1 MKMPS
6 LPRRRSSSP
15 SGSRPRTGQRPPRR
29 SSNPEA
35 RARVLRIAAYVS
47 VVTVASVLLILWTIS
62 GPVFGISDVTV
73 KGYTGDYRAEVQQS
87 AELVAGTG
95 SMVRLPSGDMRT
107 ALTRFPGV
115 LDTDIERDWP
125 WSITVRVTMGAPIAI
140 LSVKG
145 GRRYLISPS
154 GQVMGKAGNRAGLP
168 VITVASYPQSGV
180 LTANG
185 QRAALRF
192 IGWLPPDI
200 AGRLRDLHAVGGG
213 LEAKL
218 NNGLELRLGA
228 ATKLAEKAQAL
239 VAVLSQADP
248 KALDRAAYLDLSNPS
263 RPMLGS
269 TIQRLA
275 VPGTTDGTATDGTST
290 TDSTSGDATSTD
302 GTSNGGMVDTTGGTG
317 TTLNP

>member
-15 SGSRPRTGQRPPRR
+15 GGSRPRTGQRPPRR

-62 GPVFGISDVTV
+62 GPVLGISDVTV

-145 GRRYLISPS
+145 GGRYLISPS
-154 GQVMGKAGNRAGLP
+154 GQVMGKAGTRAGLP

-248 KALDRAAYLDLSNPS
+248 KALDAAAYLDLSNPS

>member
-1 MKMPS
+1 M
-6 LPRRRSSSP
+6 
-15 SGSRPRTGQRPPRR
+15 
-29 SSNPEA
+29 
-35 RARVLRIAAYVS
+35 LRIAAYVS
-47 VVTVASVLLILWTIS
+47 VVTVASMLLILWTIS
-62 GPVFGISDVTV
+62 GPVFGISNVTV

-145 GRRYLISPS
+145 GGRYLISPS

>member
-1 MKMPS
+1 
-6 LPRRRSSSP
+6 
-15 SGSRPRTGQRPPRR
+15 
-29 SSNPEA
+29 
-35 RARVLRIAAYVS
+35 VLRIAAYVS

-62 GPVFGISDVTV
+62 GPVLGISDVTV

-87 AELVAGTG
+87 AEMVAGTG

-239 VAVLSQADP
+239 VAVLSKADP
-248 KALDRAAYLDLSNPS
+248 KALDAAAYLDLSNPS

-275 VPGTTDGTATDGTST
+275 IPGTTDGTATDGTST

>member
-6 LPRRRSSSP
+6 LPRRRASPP

-29 SSNPEA
+29 ASNPEA
-35 RARVLRIAAYVS
+35 RARVLRLAAYVS

-62 GPVFGISDVTV
+62 GPVFGISNVTV

-248 KALDRAAYLDLSNPS
+248 RALDAAAYLDLSNPS

-275 VPGTTDGTATDGTST
+275 VPGATDGATTDGTST

>member
-62 GPVFGISDVTV
+62 GPVLGISDVTV

-154 GQVMGKAGNRAGLP
+154 GQVMGKAGTRAGLP

-290 TDSTSGDATSTD
+290 TDSTSEDATSTD

>member
-6 LPRRRSSSP
+6 LPRRRASSP

-62 GPVFGISDVTV
+62 GPVLGISDVTV

-154 GQVMGKAGNRAGLP
+154 GQVMGKAGTRAGLP

-248 KALDRAAYLDLSNPS
+248 KALDAAAYLDLSNPS

>member
-35 RARVLRIAAYVS
+35 RARVLRIAAYMS

-62 GPVFGISDVTV
+62 GPVLGISDVTV

>member
-1 MKMPS
+1 M
-6 LPRRRSSSP
+6 
-15 SGSRPRTGQRPPRR
+15 
-29 SSNPEA
+29 
-35 RARVLRIAAYVS
+35 LRIAAYVS
-47 VVTVASVLLILWTIS
+47 VVTVASMLLILWTIS
-62 GPVFGISDVTV
+62 GPVFGISNVTV

>member
-62 GPVFGISDVTV
+62 GPVFGISNVTV

-218 NNGLELRLGA
+218 NNGLQLRLGA

-248 KALDRAAYLDLSNPS
+248 KALDAAAYLDLSNPS

>member
-6 LPRRRSSSP
+6 LPRRRASSP

-62 GPVFGISDVTV
+62 GPVLGISDVTV

-248 KALDRAAYLDLSNPS
+248 KALDAAAYLDLSNPS

>member
-15 SGSRPRTGQRPPRR
+15 GGSRPRTGQRPPRR

-62 GPVFGISDVTV
+62 GPVLGISDVTV

-145 GRRYLISPS
+145 GGRYLISPS

>member
-15 SGSRPRTGQRPPRR
+15 GGSRPRTGRRPPRR

-47 VVTVASVLLILWTIS
+47 LVTVASVLLILWTIS
-62 GPVFGISDVTV
+62 GPVLGISDVTV
-73 KGYTGDYRAEVQQS
+73 KGYTGDYRADVQQS

-145 GRRYLISPS
+145 GGRYLISPS
-154 GQVMGKAGNRAGLP
+154 GQVMGKAGTRAGLP

-248 KALDRAAYLDLSNPS
+248 KALDAAAYLDLSNPS

>member
-1 MKMPS
+1 M
-6 LPRRRSSSP
+6 
-15 SGSRPRTGQRPPRR
+15 
-29 SSNPEA
+29 
-35 RARVLRIAAYVS
+35 LRIAAYVS

-62 GPVFGISDVTV
+62 GPVLGISDVTV

>member
-15 SGSRPRTGQRPPRR
+15 SGSRPRTGRRPPRR

-62 GPVFGISDVTV
+62 GPVLGISDVTV

-145 GRRYLISPS
+145 GGRYLISPS
-154 GQVMGKAGNRAGLP
+154 GQVMGKAGTRAGLP

>member
-62 GPVFGISDVTV
+62 GPVLGISDVTV

>member
-1 MKMPS
+1 
-6 LPRRRSSSP
+6 
-15 SGSRPRTGQRPPRR
+15 
-29 SSNPEA
+29 
-35 RARVLRIAAYVS
+35 VLRIAAYVS

-62 GPVFGISDVTV
+62 GPVFGISNVTV

-145 GRRYLISPS
+145 GGRYLISPS
-154 GQVMGKAGNRAGLP
+154 GQVMGKAGARAGLP

-192 IGWLPPDI
+192 IGWLPPDV
-200 AGRLRDLHAVGGG
+200 AGRIRDLHAVGGG

-248 KALDRAAYLDLSNPS
+248 KALDAAAYLDLSNPS

-269 TIQRLA
+269 TIQRLV
-275 VPGTTDGTATDGTST
+275 VPGTTDGTETDGTST
-290 TDSTSGDATSTD
+290 TGGTSGDGTSTD
-302 GTSNGGMVDTTGGTG
+302 GTSTGGMVDTTGETG

>member
-15 SGSRPRTGQRPPRR
+15 GGSRPRTGRRPPRR

-47 VVTVASVLLILWTIS
+47 LVTVASVLLILWTIS
-62 GPVFGISDVTV
+62 GPVLGISDVTV

-145 GRRYLISPS
+145 GGRYLISPS
-154 GQVMGKAGNRAGLP
+154 GQVMGKAGTRAGLP

-248 KALDRAAYLDLSNPS
+248 KALDAAAYLDLSNPS

>member
-15 SGSRPRTGQRPPRR
+15 SGSRLRTGQRPPRR

-62 GPVFGISDVTV
+62 GPVLGISDVTV

-154 GQVMGKAGNRAGLP
+154 GQVMGKAGTRAGLP

-248 KALDRAAYLDLSNPS
+248 KALDAAAYLDLSNPS

-302 GTSNGGMVDTTGGTG
+302 GASNGGMVDTTGGTG

>member
-62 GPVFGISDVTV
+62 GPVLGISDVTV

-145 GRRYLISPS
+145 GGRYLISPS
-154 GQVMGKAGNRAGLP
+154 GQVMGKAGTRAGLP

-218 NNGLELRLGA
+218 NNGLQLRLGA

-248 KALDRAAYLDLSNPS
+248 KALDAAAYLDLSNPS

>member
-1 MKMPS
+1 M
-6 LPRRRSSSP
+6 
-15 SGSRPRTGQRPPRR
+15 
-29 SSNPEA
+29 
-35 RARVLRIAAYVS
+35 LRIAAYVS

-62 GPVFGISDVTV
+62 GPVFGISNVTV

-145 GRRYLISPS
+145 GGRYLISPS
-154 GQVMGKAGNRAGLP
+154 GQVMGKAGARAGLP

-192 IGWLPPDI
+192 IGWLPPDV
-200 AGRLRDLHAVGGG
+200 AGRIRDLHAVGGG

-248 KALDRAAYLDLSNPS
+248 KALDAAAYLDLSNPS

-269 TIQRLA
+269 TIQRLV
-275 VPGTTDGTATDGTST
+275 VPGTTDGTETDGTST
-290 TDSTSGDATSTD
+290 TGGTSGDGTSTD
-302 GTSNGGMVDTTGGTG
+302 GTSTGGMVDTTGETG

>member
-1 MKMPS
+1 M
-6 LPRRRSSSP
+6 
-15 SGSRPRTGQRPPRR
+15 
-29 SSNPEA
+29 
-35 RARVLRIAAYVS
+35 LRIAAYAS
-47 VVTVASVLLILWTIS
+47 VVTVALVLLILWIVS
-62 GPVFGISDVTV
+62 GPLLGISDVTV
-73 KGYTGDYRAEVQQS
+73 KGYTGDYPAEVQQS

-115 LDTDIERDWP
+115 LDTEIERDWP
-125 WSITVRVTMGAPIAI
+125 WSITVRVTMGAPVAI
-140 LSVKG
+140 LTVKG
-145 GRRYLISPS
+145 GGRYLISPS

-168 VITVASYPQSGV
+168 VITVVSYPQSGV

-192 IGWLPPDI
+192 IGWLPPEI
-200 AGRLRDLHAVGGG
+200 AGRIRDLHAVSGG
-213 LEAKL
+213 LEASL
-218 NNGLELRLGA
+218 NNGLELRLGG

-248 KALDRAAYLDLSNPS
+248 KALDAAAYLDLSNPS

-269 TIQRLA
+269 TIQRLV

-290 TDSTSGDATSTD
+290 TGGASGD
-302 GTSNGGMVDTTGGTG
+302 GTSLDGTSTGAMVDTTGGTG

>member
-6 LPRRRSSSP
+6 LPRRRASSP
-15 SGSRPRTGQRPPRR
+15 SGSRSRTGQRPPRR

-62 GPVFGISDVTV
+62 GPVFGISNVTV

-154 GQVMGKAGNRAGLP
+154 GQVMGKAGTRAGLP

-248 KALDRAAYLDLSNPS
+248 RALDAAAYLDLSNPS

-275 VPGTTDGTATDGTST
+275 VPGATDGATTDGTST

>member
-1 MKMPS
+1 M
-6 LPRRRSSSP
+6 
-15 SGSRPRTGQRPPRR
+15 
-29 SSNPEA
+29 
-35 RARVLRIAAYVS
+35 LRIAAYVS

-62 GPVFGISDVTV
+62 GPVFGISNVTV

-145 GRRYLISPS
+145 GGRYLISPS
-154 GQVMGKAGNRAGLP
+154 GQVMGKAGTRAGLP

>member
-15 SGSRPRTGQRPPRR
+15 SGSRPRTGRRPPRR

-62 GPVFGISDVTV
+62 GPVFGISNVTV

-218 NNGLELRLGA
+218 NNGLQLRLGA

-248 KALDRAAYLDLSNPS
+248 KALDAAAYLDLSNPS

>member
-1 MKMPS
+1 M
-6 LPRRRSSSP
+6 
-15 SGSRPRTGQRPPRR
+15 
-29 SSNPEA
+29 
-35 RARVLRIAAYVS
+35 LRIAAYVS
-47 VVTVASVLLILWTIS
+47 VVTVASMLLILWTIS
-62 GPVFGISDVTV
+62 GPVFGISNVTV

-145 GRRYLISPS
+145 GGRYLISPS
-154 GQVMGKAGNRAGLP
+154 GQVMGKAGTRAGLP

>member
-1 MKMPS
+1 M
-6 LPRRRSSSP
+6 
-15 SGSRPRTGQRPPRR
+15 
-29 SSNPEA
+29 
-35 RARVLRIAAYVS
+35 LRIAAYVS

-62 GPVFGISDVTV
+62 GPVFGISNVTV

-145 GRRYLISPS
+145 GGRYLISPS
-154 GQVMGKAGNRAGLP
+154 GQVMGKAGARAGLP

-248 KALDRAAYLDLSNPS
+248 KALDAAAYLDLSNPS

-269 TIQRLA
+269 TIQRLV
-275 VPGTTDGTATDGTST
+275 VPSTTDGTATDGTST
-290 TDSTSGDATSTD
+290 TGGTSGDGTSTD
-302 GTSNGGMVDTTGGTG
+302 GTSTGGMVDTTGETG

>member
-47 VVTVASVLLILWTIS
+47 LVTVASVLLILWTIS
-62 GPVFGISDVTV
+62 GPVFGISNVTV

-248 KALDRAAYLDLSNPS
+248 KALDAAAYLDLSNPS

>member
-168 VITVASYPQSGV
+168 VITVALYPQSGV

-248 KALDRAAYLDLSNPS
+248 KALDAAAYLDLSNPS

>member
-1 MKMPS
+1 M
-6 LPRRRSSSP
+6 
-15 SGSRPRTGQRPPRR
+15 
-29 SSNPEA
+29 
-35 RARVLRIAAYVS
+35 LRIAAYVS
-47 VVTVASVLLILWTIS
+47 VVTVASVLLILWIVS
-62 GPVFGISDVTV
+62 GPLLGISDVTV
-73 KGYTGDYRAEVQQS
+73 KGYTGDYPAEVQQS
-87 AELVAGTG
+87 AEMVAGTG

-115 LDTDIERDWP
+115 LDTEIERDWP
-125 WSITVRVTMGAPIAI
+125 WSITVRVTMGAPVAI
-140 LSVKG
+140 LTVKG
-145 GRRYLISPS
+145 GGRYLISPS

-192 IGWLPPDI
+192 IGWLPPEI
-200 AGRLRDLHAVGGG
+200 AGRIRDLHAVGGG
-213 LEAKL
+213 LEASL
-218 NNGLELRLGA
+218 NNGLELRLGG

-248 KALDRAAYLDLSNPS
+248 KALDAAAYLDLSNPS

-269 TIQRLA
+269 SIQRLV
-275 VPGTTDGTATDGTST
+275 VPGTTDGTTTGGTSTTGGTNADGTST
-290 TDSTSGDATSTD
+290 AGTST
-302 GTSNGGMVDTTGGTG
+302 GAMVDTAGGTG

>member
-6 LPRRRSSSP
+6 LPRRRASSP
-15 SGSRPRTGQRPPRR
+15 SGSRSRTGQRPPRR

-62 GPVFGISDVTV
+62 GPVFGISNVTV

-248 KALDRAAYLDLSNPS
+248 RALDAAAYLDLSNPS

-275 VPGTTDGTATDGTST
+275 VPGATDGATTDGTST

>member
-1 MKMPS
+1 M
-6 LPRRRSSSP
+6 
-15 SGSRPRTGQRPPRR
+15 
-29 SSNPEA
+29 
-35 RARVLRIAAYVS
+35 LRIAAYVS

-62 GPVFGISDVTV
+62 GPVFGISNVTV

-248 KALDRAAYLDLSNPS
+248 RALDAAAYLDLSNPS

-275 VPGTTDGTATDGTST
+275 VPGATDGATTDGTST

>member
-1 MKMPS
+1 M
-6 LPRRRSSSP
+6 
-15 SGSRPRTGQRPPRR
+15 
-29 SSNPEA
+29 
-35 RARVLRIAAYVS
+35 LRIAAYVS

-62 GPVFGISDVTV
+62 GPVFGISNVTV

>member
-6 LPRRRSSSP
+6 LPRRRASSP

-47 VVTVASVLLILWTIS
+47 LVTVASVLLILWTIS

-73 KGYTGDYRAEVQQS
+73 KGYTGDYPAEVQQS

-154 GQVMGKAGNRAGLP
+154 GQVMGKAGTRAGLP

-248 KALDRAAYLDLSNPS
+248 KALDAAAYLDLSNPS

-302 GTSNGGMVDTTGGTG
+302 GASNGGMVDTTGGTG

>member
-1 MKMPS
+1 M
-6 LPRRRSSSP
+6 
-15 SGSRPRTGQRPPRR
+15 
-29 SSNPEA
+29 
-35 RARVLRIAAYVS
+35 
-47 VVTVASVLLILWTIS
+47 
-62 GPVFGISDVTV
+62 
-73 KGYTGDYRAEVQQS
+73 
-87 AELVAGTG
+87 
-95 SMVRLPSGDMRT
+95 
-107 ALTRFPGV
+107 
-115 LDTDIERDWP
+115 
-125 WSITVRVTMGAPIAI
+125 
-140 LSVKG
+140 
-145 GRRYLISPS
+145 
-154 GQVMGKAGNRAGLP
+154 
-168 VITVASYPQSGV
+168 ASYPQSGV